1 MKNAI
6 DGWVSTFKKYAVVQG
21 RATRTEYWMWV
32 LLNIAALFALGLVEG
47 MVGMFPN
54 TDESVLGSIFS
65 LVILVPSICVAVRR
79 LHDTGKTGWLMLLMF
94 LPLVG
99 AIILIIFFCQDSQ
112 PGENQYGPNPKVLP
126 AAV

>member
-32 LLNIAALFALGLVEG
+32 LLNFVAIFALGVVEG
-47 MVGMFPN
+47 MLGMFPN
-54 TDESVLGSIFS
+54 VSQSVLGNLFG
-65 LVILVPSICVAVRR
+65 LVVLVPSICVGVRR
-79 LHDTGKTGWLMLLMF
+79 LHDTGKTGWLMLLVF
-94 LPLVG
+94 VPLVG

-112 PGENQYGPNPKVLP
+112 PGENQYGPNPKALP
-126 AAV
+126 VPA